1 MKSRAGGRKACFCLP
16 ITSFNGTPCNILQG
30 VLSLLIEMSSN
41 VDKKEFAQLVRQHA
55 QQVLNFTQRLVQ
67 DRQDAEEVAQDVF
80 VKAFR
85 QLDTFRGESS
95 LLAWLLR
102 IAYHEALNHLRRRRP
117 YTVDIESASVVSE
130 FGSLTSDDDA
140 DLSTGRE
147 ERILLLEEA
156 VGQLPPDDQLLLH
169 LYYYDDR
176 PLRDIAYIM
185 DAEPN
190 ALGVRLHRIRK
201 KLMVTIKQ
209 KEDE

>member
-1 MKSRAGGRKACFCLP
+1 
-16 ITSFNGTPCNILQG
+16 
-30 VLSLLIEMSSN
+30 MSSA
-41 VDKKEFAQLVRQHA
+41 VDKQQFAQLVRQYA
-55 QQVLNFTQRLVQ
+55 QQVLDFTQRLVQ

-80 VKAFR
+80 VKAYR
-85 QLDTFRGESS
+85 QLDAFRGESS
-95 LLAWLLR
+95 LLTWLLR

-117 YTVDIESASVVSE
+117 YTVGIDAVSEGSE
-130 FGSLTSDDDA
+130 FGSLTSDDEV

-147 ERILLLEEA
+147 ERIGLLEEA
-156 VGQLPPDDQLLLH
+156 VGKLPPDDQLLLQ

-201 KLMVTIKQ
+201 KLQTMIKRR
-209 KEDE
+209 EDE